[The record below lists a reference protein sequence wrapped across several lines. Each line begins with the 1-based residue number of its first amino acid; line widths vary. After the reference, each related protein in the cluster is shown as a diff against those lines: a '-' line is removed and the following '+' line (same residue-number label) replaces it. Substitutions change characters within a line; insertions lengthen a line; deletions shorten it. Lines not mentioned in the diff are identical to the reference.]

1 MYDNSIVPVICSV
14 LAALISFIISYK
26 ISNFFIAPRE
36 HWRHSRWD
44 IILLKLGMS
53 AGAAYLAFTA
63 VVLWFASK

>member
-1 MYDNSIVPVICSV
+1 MYDHSIIPVICSV
-14 LAALISFIISYK
+14 LAAFIAFVITYK

-36 HWRHSRWD
+36 HWRQSRWD
-44 IILLKLGMS
+44 IILLKLGMA